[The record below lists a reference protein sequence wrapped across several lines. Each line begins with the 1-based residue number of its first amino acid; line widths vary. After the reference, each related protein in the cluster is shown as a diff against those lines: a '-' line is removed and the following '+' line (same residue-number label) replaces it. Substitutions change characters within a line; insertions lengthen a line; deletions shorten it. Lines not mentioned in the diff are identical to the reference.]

1 MKLQRIE
8 EALNSLKEE
17 DQINL
22 SKLLESVSLK
32 EVAISNKKDEL
43 DIIKEEK
50 ERLERIKEVL
60 ENKIKRAYLFLP
72 IFEIPL
78 FLVIIFFCMFSSV
91 GMNVKTL
98 LFVVEFA
105 ICFDVS
111 YNFNFNYA
119 MMSDKLGIV
128 ACIKDVLTKCFINKE
143 KILRELENIKELESA
158 SSEELE
164 KLESELS
171 SLRSQVDDTRDNL
184 SYLEGNIQGIE
195 YLAKRKYF
203 DSISDDNQVVVYIN
217 EKMELRKRMN

>member
-17 DQINL
+17 DQVNL
-22 SKLLESVSLK
+22 SKLLESISLK
-32 EVAISNKKDEL
+32 EVAISNQKDEL

-50 ERLERIKEVL
+50 ERLERIKDVL
-60 ENKIKRAYLFLP
+60 ESKAKKIYLFLP

-78 FLVIIFFCMFSSV
+78 FLVIILFCMFSSV
-91 GMNVKTL
+91 GMNIKIL

-119 MMSDKLGIV
+119 MMSGKTGIV
-128 ACIKDVLTKCFINKE
+128 ACIKDVLTNCFTNKE
-143 KILRELENIKELESA
+143 KILRKIENIKELESI

-164 KLESELS
+164 KLESELL
-171 SLRSQVDDTRDNL
+171 SLRSQADDTRDNL

-195 YLAKRKYF
+195 YLTKRKYF

>member
-50 ERLERIKEVL
+50 ERLERIKEAL

-143 KILRELENIKELESA
+143 KILRELENIKELESI